1 MALKVRGDYY
11 YGSGPRD
18 VWAYCVR
25 RNRNVGMTPV
35 THWRQAVCT
44 ASSGRPR
51 RRCGHKVFRVVLS
64 EEDGAFAQR
73 TCVKCGHAHEML
85 KDDTPLPEGYDDD
98 FEPVDCVCVCEGTEF
113 QVVGVTAPRDRRR
126 PDTADWFYL
135 GLRCVRCGCVGTYAY
150 WQERYNDYKA
160 LLAKL

>member
-1 MALKVRGDYY
+1 MVLELRGKYY
-11 YGSGPRD
+11 YGSCPRD
-18 VWAYCVR
+18 VWAHCIL
-25 RNRNVGMTPV
+25 RNRKVGMTPV
-35 THWRQAVCT
+35 THWKTAVCE
-44 ASSGRPR
+44 GRSKRSR

-73 TCVKCGHAHEML
+73 TCVKCGDAREIL
-85 KDDTPLPEGYDDD
+85 KDDSPLPEGYDDD
-98 FEPVDCVCVCEGTEF
+98 LELEDCICVCKGREF
-113 QVVGVTAPRDRRR
+113 EVVGVTAPRDRRQ

-135 GLRCVRCGCVGTYAY
+135 GLRCVCCGCIGIYAY